1 MWLDYLLK
9 SSLGG
14 VLESLFFLCFL
25 LSKNKKRSG
34 PVAQFWLERASDKRE
49 VGCSSQLR
57 PTGLNTGVLSS
68 IGRAPPL
75 QGGGCRFDPDRIH
88 DKYIDKR
95 NDYLLFERISE
106 EIKEGQVIK
115 REEFI
120 EAQA

>member
-1 MWLDYLLK
+1 MN
-9 SSLGG
+9 
-14 VLESLFFLCFL
+14 LCFFYAFYYQRT
-25 LSKNKKRSG
+25 KRSG

-88 DKYIDKR
+88 EKYIDKR